1 MRLRIA
7 RSVLLVG
14 AAGILASCGGHHSTP
29 APNPATT
36 VVASPTSLSLE
47 FGEVEALSYQVLDS
61 TNTPISP
68 TPAATFS
75 SANPAL
81 VTVTSSGAV
90 CGGVFDANNIGC
102 QVVKDSSGN
111 PVSGTVNVTVTSD
124 GLSTVVPIFVHA
136 HVNSVVVSGPANPP
150 LCISQNQTEQF
161 TARAFSGTQDIT
173 STVGSFTWSTGNA
186 QIAEAAQTGVVTS
199 RTPGSTSVV
208 AAVGLPTSGQGQTV
222 GSALFLACP
231 PQSISLHVV
240 GGTDTTFNVA
250 ASTAVSLQA
259 DVTDILG
266 QPINSATLVFGSYVP
281 SAAASSLV
289 GSVTTPGAGVTTIV
303 ASCNPNGACNFAPG
317 PNVNLNGTGVGI
329 PVYSNPVV
337 GTVTGTSATTVYVTG
352 ADNPDGSANK
362 NLIPIDSTA
371 NTAGT
376 AITLTGS
383 PNSMMFS
390 SDGTT
395 AFLGS
400 SAGLM
405 VFNAAT
411 NAVTNTITNV
421 TGKVLAVSPIQP
433 FKVIASD
440 AAAGKVFIY
449 DSSGTGFV
457 QTISIP
463 NVTAAD
469 FDSDGSKAY
478 FTNGSTVFEYTPA
491 LGLTPKTLSFSADG
505 VAFTPQE
512 NLAYLGGQSILG
524 LAPCND
530 TRVDGAAAIANI
542 LKPTPDGTH
551 MIAAGSAGWADL
563 TYTVNSNACP
573 PTASNTVRTATFP
586 AFVGTPTQ
594 ITVASDDS
602 NAYLTAFTGGST
614 ATGIP
619 FYHLAD
625 GTTGVVAL
633 AGAGGP
639 LFSGGITQDAHSLYV
654 GIGANGGT
662 GGQVHRID
670 LTPATGPAD
679 AQQIDVSFNP
689 EIVVVRPK

>member
-7 RSVLLVG
+7 WLVLLVG

-36 VVASPTSLSLE
+36 IVASPTSLSLE
-47 FGEVEALSYQVLDS
+47 FGEVQSFSYQVLNAS
-61 TNTPISP
+61 NTAITP
-68 TPAATFS
+68 TPAATFT
-75 SANPAL
+75 SANPSL

-90 CGGVFDANNIGC
+90 CAGIFDANNINC

-111 PVSGTVNVTVTSD
+111 PVSGTVNVTITAA
-124 GLSTVVPIFVHA
+124 GISTVIPIFVHA

-161 TARAFSGTQDIT
+161 TARALSGTQDIT
-173 STVGSFTWSTGNA
+173 SSVGSFTWSTGNG
-186 QIAEAAQTGVVTS
+186 QIAQAAQTGIVTS
-199 RTPGSTSVV
+199 RTSGTTTVV
-208 AAVGLPTSGQGQTV
+208 ATVGQPTSGQGQTV

-231 PQSISLHVV
+231 PQSISLHVS
-240 GGTDTTFNVA
+240 GKTDTTFNVA
-250 ASTAVSLQA
+250 ANTAVTLQA

-266 QPINSATLVFGSYVP
+266 QPITSPTLVFGSYIP
-281 SAAASSLV
+281 TAASSSIG

-303 ASCNPNGACNFAPG
+303 ASCNPNGGCNFAPG
-317 PNVNLNGTGVGI
+317 PNVNLNGTGVGL
-329 PVYSNPVV
+329 PVYSNPVM
-337 GTVTGTSATTVYVTG
+337 GTVTGTTASTVYVTG
-352 ADNPDGSANK
+352 AHNPDGSPNTS
-362 NLIPIDSTA
+362 LIPIDSTA

-376 AITLTGS
+376 AVTLTGS
-383 PNSMMFS
+383 PNSMIFS
-390 SDGTT
+390 ADGTT

-400 SAGLM
+400 SAGLI
-405 VFNAAT
+405 VFNPT
-411 NAVTNTITNV
+411 SNAVTNTITNV
-421 TGKVLAVSPIQP
+421 TGKVLAVSPTQP
-433 FKVIASD
+433 FKVIAADTS
-440 AAAGKVFIY
+440 AGKLFIY
-449 DSSGTGFV
+449 DSSGSGVV

-463 NVTAAD
+463 NVTSAD

-478 FTNGSTVFEYTPA
+478 ITNGSMVFEYTPA
-491 LGLTPKTLSFSADG
+491 LGLTPKTLNFSADG

-530 TRVDGAAAIANI
+530 TRVDGAAAIANV

-670 LTPATGPAD
+670 LTPSTGPAD